1 MATDSSSIIRAAL
14 PDDST
19 AMAAVVRAAAS
30 PLMRETTI
38 LGGAGLDRFIH
49 DQIASEAANRFLV
62 AEVEGHI
69 VGMSAWRYE
78 GEELFLNHLFVH
90 PSAQGRRVGTSLW
103 AHGLAGLNTGAA
115 RTLSLDVY
123 EDNARAAAWYRS
135 MGLEPVARRMVMA
148 VPISST
154 SSTADQAWSST
165 FLGPA
170 DHDYSRY
177 GFSQFALS
185 TQRAAYTIGRLGTDF
200 FRIPSSVLLDDE
212 TALAALHRLD
222 PRRRLLCFDAP
233 DRWEAVAGRGAVLLG
248 RTIRLTIPIE
258 QLAARF
264 TQTLSEAGR

>member
-1 MATDSSSIIRAAL
+1 MATAPSPIIRAAS
-14 PDDST
+14 PDDSL

-38 LGGAGLDRFIH
+38 LGGSGLDRFIR
-49 DQIASEAANRFLV
+49 DQIASAAANRFLV

-115 RTLSLDVY
+115 RILSLDVY
-123 EDNARAAAWYRS
+123 EDNTRAAAWYRS
-135 MGLEPVARRMVMA
+135 LGLEPVAQRIVMA
-148 VPISST
+148 VPIPSVSP
-154 SSTADQAWSST
+154 TADQTCAST

-170 DHDYSRY
+170 DHDYSQY
-177 GFSQFALS
+177 GFSQFTLS
-185 TQRAAYTIGRLGTDF
+185 TQRATYTIGRLGMGF
-200 FRIPSSVLLDDE
+200 FRIASSVLLEDE
-212 TALAALHRLD
+212 AALAALHRLD

-233 DRWEAVAGRGAVLLG
+233 DRWEAAAGRGAVLLG

-258 QLAARF
+258 QLAARLAK
-264 TQTLSEAGR
+264 TLSGINR